1 MWTDRTSA
9 HSRDG
14 DRRRPRENRSV
25 RHPTPRPWCPGT
37 KRCRAGY
44 GLSRGNR
51 SKSVPIGDFKIRMTS
66 PSVQNRKNRPA
77 SADGRKASPIPP
89 LPPARGTAEHATPS
103 GSRWQQDGRPDTLRS
118 CRGNPFCQ
126 PVPDVHRKAYH
137 GSGTK
142 SNHQHGRAGNPNL
155 AEPTERRNRPGDGR
169 GEKHQKNDPDIIF
182 FQESHPFSQGEV
194 DKREQSGLW
203 TGRAKN
209 GRRRAPDGAEHQK
222 VSRYFFSF
230 M

>member
-1 MWTDRTSA
+1 MVSWDKA
-9 HSRDG
+9 VPSRI
-14 DRRRPRENRSV
+14 
-25 RHPTPRPWCPGT
+25 W
-37 KRCRAGY
+37 
-44 GLSRGNR
+44 
-51 SKSVPIGDFKIRMTS
+51 
-66 PSVQNRKNRPA
+66 
-77 SADGRKASPIPP
+77 P
-89 LPPARGTAEHATPS
+89 LPGKSFQIGPHRRLQDPDDQPERPKSKKPSGISGWTKGLPNSSSSPGRGTAEHATPS